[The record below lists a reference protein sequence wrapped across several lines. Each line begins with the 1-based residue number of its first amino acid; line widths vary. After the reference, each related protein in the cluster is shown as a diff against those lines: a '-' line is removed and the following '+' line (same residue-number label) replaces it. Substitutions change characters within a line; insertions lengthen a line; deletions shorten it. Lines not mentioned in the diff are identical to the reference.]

1 MTWLKLDDSILEHP
15 KFAALSDQ
23 GWSLWVRALAW
34 AGKYR
39 TDGALPRNAVARL
52 GTRSAI
58 RELVAARLWD
68 PCPGGAYQIHD
79 FLDYNL
85 DASGRAARRAAGQK
99 GAGARW
105 GAKSPPDDPPPGPR
119 PLERLSGDPAADDA
133 MANRIDPEGAPHGK
147 PHAKTAGDASKPHS
161 PVFPYSRI
169 PERPDQKYPGGAGKP
184 MAPAAAFF
192 ADLRRRLEPGEP
204 GGDPE

>member
-15 KFAALSDQ
+15 KFAALSDP

-52 GTRSAI
+52 GTRAAI
-58 RELVAARLWD
+58 RELVEARLWD
-68 PCPGGAYQIHD
+68 PRPGGAYQILD

-85 DASGRAARRAAGQK
+85 VAHGRAARRAAGHK
-99 GAGARW
+99 GAAARW
-105 GAKSPPDDPPPGPR
+105 GDTAAPDDAPPPAAGG
-119 PLERLSGDPAADDA
+119 RLARDTGAGDPAPDDA
-133 MANRIDPEGAPHGK
+133 MANRIDPDGKSHRK
-147 PHAKTAGDASKPHS
+147 PHAKNAGGDGKPHP

-169 PERPDQKYPGGAGKP
+169 PERPDQKLRTGTAETMTPAG
-184 MAPAAAFF
+184 AFF
-192 ADLRRRLEPGEP
+192 ADLRRRLEPG
-204 GGDPE
+204 DPE